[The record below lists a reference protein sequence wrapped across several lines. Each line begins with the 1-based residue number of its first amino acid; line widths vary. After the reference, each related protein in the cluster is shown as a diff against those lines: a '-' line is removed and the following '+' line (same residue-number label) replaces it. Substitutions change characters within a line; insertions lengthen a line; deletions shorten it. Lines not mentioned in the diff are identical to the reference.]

1 MINSINFGA
10 KLINT
15 AQVKKLKP
23 QEKLY
28 YPQQVSIAEF
38 EPDNIED
45 VFALTLAAKDWIYD
59 KYASAI
65 SFTAFC
71 LFRNSLDKNKHKVFL
86 LTEQLNNLKSL
97 DKNKILGMAEIEK
110 TGEKSIELN
119 HIQVNTNYNILLDK
133 YNYKEI
139 GTRILDT
146 LKSLYDKI
154 ELTAARG
161 SVKNFYIKNGFK
173 NTDAKRNRFLWEK
186 A

>member
-15 AQVKKLKP
+15 AQIKKLNP
-23 QEKLY
+23 QDKLFH
-28 YPQQVSIAEF
+28 PQKVSIAEF

-65 SFTAFC
+65 SFTAHC
-71 LFRNSLDKNKHKVFL
+71 IFRNSLDKNKHKVFL
-86 LTEQLNNLKSL
+86 LTEQLNDLKSL

-119 HIQVNTNYNILLDK
+119 HIQANTNYDIFSNEF
-133 YNYKEI
+133 YYKEV

-173 NTDAKRNRFLWEK
+173 NTDSPKNRYIWEK